1 MPPPPQVTI
10 VSQKL
15 KSTPIDFIV
24 MGTDGI
30 WDNLSNETI
39 AEMIHQGLRR
49 NQKLEDLC
57 ENIVMKLKAE
67 CEKQDN
73 MTLLIAVPK

>member
-1 MPPPPQVTI
+1 MQVTI

-30 WDNLSNETI
+30 WDNLSNESI
-39 AEMIHQGLRR
+39 IDLIHQGLRR
-49 NQKLEDLC
+49 NQRLEDLC
-57 ENIVMKLKAE
+57 ESIVMQLKGE